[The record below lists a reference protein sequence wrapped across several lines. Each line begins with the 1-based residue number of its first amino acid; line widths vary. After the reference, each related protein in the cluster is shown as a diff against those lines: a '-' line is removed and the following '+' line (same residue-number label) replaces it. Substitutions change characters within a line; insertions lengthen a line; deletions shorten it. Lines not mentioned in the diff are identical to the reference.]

1 MNEST
6 TIEIRYRPQSAVISA
21 DELALLESVLPE
33 LIHAMCHAVEHLTE
47 LNLSILT

>member
-6 TIEIRYRPQSAVISA
+6 TIEIRFKPQSAVISA

-33 LIHAMCHAVEHLTE
+33 LLLAIMQAEE
-47 LNLSILT
+47 LNADD